1 MRLAPQPFTILLL
14 APFHPVPE
22 ADYAPRPVLADLSNL
37 DDVLASMKPRLSVDA
52 PKDLCPQGSL
62 ELEFSSMRQFRPQ
75 QIVTSCSY
83 LQQLHEA
90 LAYAQK
96 ARQEGTP
103 AASAASAIKQ
113 QWPGLPLDMAVDQGP
128 AQDGQT
134 SSAVDDILAMVAA
147 PAASGSSGAGL
158 KAWISQIE
166 GILSRLMAVVY
177 ADEAYRMLEAAWR
190 GLETIL
196 KQGPVKEG
204 PPAEGGYVQVKIA
217 SVSRAVLAEGLNRL
231 KEDLAMETPHLV
243 LIDCPLDNTQPSI
256 DLAGEIA
263 EFADTLL
270 TPTAFWLTA
279 RFLHIDD
286 FTGLSKVQYLT
297 HHMEDP
303 AYAKWANLKKHPGAA
318 RMVAMINRFAVRPP
332 YGPENSPKTPMFRE
346 TEPLWLAPVYALGA
360 LTAQS
365 AVEHGWPT
373 RFSDYMK
380 HQVKNLACGNF
391 NGLGDIAT
399 ETPLDEGRIGEF
411 TDIGITPLVGA
422 LKKDIAIIPKETVL
436 DGSSLKFQLFFSR
449 LISFLIW
456 LRDNLPGDVGPAQG
470 VQGALSLF
478 FQQTT
483 GDAPQDIEVTAGPEE
498 NGLVPLNI
506 ALTPPRSILHAQR
519 LQFGFAW

>member
-22 ADYAPRPVLADLSNL
+22 TGYAPRPALADLSNL
-37 DDVLASMKPRLSVDA
+37 DDVLASMKPRLRVDA
-52 PKDLCPQGSL
+52 PKELCPQGTL
-62 ELEFSSMRQFRPQ
+62 ELEFSSLRQFRPQ
-75 QIVTSCSY
+75 HIATSCSY

-90 LAYAQK
+90 LAYARK
-96 ARQEGTP
+96 AHQEGTP
-103 AASAASAIKQ
+103 AASAASAMKR
-113 QWPGLPLDMAVDQGP
+113 QWPELPLELAVDQESDP
-128 AQDGQT
+128 NAQAN
-134 SSAVDDILAMVAA
+134 SAVDDILSMVASTSS
-147 PAASGSSGAGL
+147 SGSSGAGL

-166 GILSRLMAVVY
+166 DIMSRLMAVVY
-177 ADEAYRMLEAAWR
+177 ADDAYRTLEAAWR

-196 KQGPVKEG
+196 KQGPVREG

-217 SVSRAVLAEGLNRL
+217 AVSRPVLAEALSRL
-231 KEDLAMETPHLV
+231 KEDLVLETPHLV

-270 TPTAFWLTA
+270 SPTAFWLTA

-286 FTGLSKVQYLT
+286 FTGLNKVQYLT
-297 HHMEDP
+297 HHLQDA
-303 AYAKWANLKKHPGAA
+303 AYAKWSKLTKHPGAA
-318 RMVAMINRFAVRPP
+318 RMIAMINRFAVRPP
-332 YGPENSPKTPMFRE
+332 YGPENNPKTPMFRE

-373 RFSDYMK
+373 RFTDYMK

-449 LISFLIW
+449 LISFLLW
-456 LRDNLPGDVGPAQG
+456 LKDNLPGDVEPASG

-483 GDAPQDIEVTAGPEE
+483 GEAPQDLEVTAEPEE
-498 NGLVPLNI
+498 NGLVPLQI
-506 ALTPPRSILHAQR
+506 ALTPPRSILHTQR